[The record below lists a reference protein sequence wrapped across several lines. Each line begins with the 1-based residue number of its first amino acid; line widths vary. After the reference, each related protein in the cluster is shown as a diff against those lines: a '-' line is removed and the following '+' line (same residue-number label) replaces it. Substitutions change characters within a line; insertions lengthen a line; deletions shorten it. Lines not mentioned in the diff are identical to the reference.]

1 MDVNKDTMM
10 KCLRPLVEDEE
21 KIICP
26 VFGMVKKNVKRMTHS
41 TSEYAFITITS
52 KGRLLLYRFDQSTSY
67 TETYNLS
74 TIIFGELHK
83 LQNSG
88 VYAAELSFIDDNG
101 MQKDVNFS
109 VDPTPKGRAFELPN
123 QMKYADKMFAI
134 LGKIVP

>member
-10 KCLRPLVEDEE
+10 KCLKPLVEDEE

-26 VFGMVKKNVKRMTHS
+26 VFGMVRKNVKRMTNA

-83 LQNSG
+83 LQSSG
-88 VYAAELSFIDDNG
+88 VYAAELSFIDDKG
-101 MQKDVNFS
+101 MQKNVYFS

-123 QMKYADKMFAI
+123 QKKYADKMFAI